1 MTKRSNVGALRKALD
16 ERTKETEE
24 LLETVEADL
33 SELRAAKNAE
43 SDDDE
48 HDPDGATMSAEW
60 SRLQGRAAD
69 ARDELAQLEQ
79 ARRRLDDCDPAVCVD
94 CGEPI
99 PMERLLV
106 RPMADRCV
114 DCAERAGR

>member
-1 MTKRSNVGALRKALD
+1 MTKRNGVAALRKALKD
-16 ERTKETEE
+16 RTAETQQ
-24 LLETVEADL
+24 LLETAENDL
-33 SELRAAKNAE
+33 VNLRAAKNAE

-60 SRLQGRAAD
+60 SRLEGRAAD

-79 ARRRLDDCDPAVCVD
+79 ARRRLDDGDPAVCVD

-114 DCAERAGR
+114 DCAERTGR